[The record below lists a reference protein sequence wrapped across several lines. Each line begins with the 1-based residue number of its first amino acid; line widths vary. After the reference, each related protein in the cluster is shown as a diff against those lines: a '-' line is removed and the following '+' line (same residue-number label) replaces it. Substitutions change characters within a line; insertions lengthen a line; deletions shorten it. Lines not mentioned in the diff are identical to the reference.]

1 MTLSEFQSILPTTK
15 ADRVIEV
22 YNQLTPC
29 FAKYSI
35 NTPLRKCHFL
45 AQMLHETGALR
56 YKEEIASGKAYEG
69 RVDLGNIVKG
79 DGVLFKGRGAIQ
91 LTGRTNYDKYGRF
104 IGVDLLANPKL
115 VAENYYVDVAGWFWN
130 SKGLNSYADKDDV
143 MIITRRINGGING
156 LEDRKLWL
164 SKLKKVYGIA

>member
-1 MTLSEFQSILPTTK
+1 MTLTEFQSILPNTK
-15 ADRVIEV
+15 AERVLDV
-22 YNQLTPC
+22 YNQLTQC
-29 FAKYSI
+29 FAKYLI

-45 AQMLHETGALR
+45 AQILHETGGLR
-56 YKEEIASGKAYEG
+56 YKEEIANGKAYEG
-69 RVDLGNIVKG
+69 RKDLGNIVKG

-115 VAENYYVDVAGWFWN
+115 VADNYYVDVAGWFWN
-130 SKGLNSYADKDDV
+130 SKGLNSYADKDDI

-164 SKLKKVYGIA
+164 SKLKKVYGLK